1 MKSIKIVAR
10 ILHDLS
16 VVAVIFYL
24 LTATYAAF
32 VILFARNPDMGL
44 FRPDRHNGFIINY
57 PFTDMPFLL
66 GDNNPHYLVMMVVT
80 FAGYGI
86 FAYLLKRV
94 FGIFTRDKLF
104 TEKAVI
110 RLKQFYSFNLI
121 VPGSILLI
129 NLFFT
134 TDISDGLTVTVL
146 HGIIGV
152 FAWFLAVIF
161 RQGLALQEEQ
171 DLTL

>member
-1 MKSIKIVAR
+1 MKSIK
-10 ILHDLS
+10 
-16 VVAVIFYL
+16 VVAGILRGLSIAAVLFYGF
-24 LTATYAAF
+24 TALYAAF
-32 VILFARNPDMGL
+32 VIIFARNPELGL
-44 FRPDRHNGFIINY
+44 FQKEKEDGFVINF
-57 PFTDMPFLL
+57 PFTHKPFLL
-66 GDNNPHYLVMMVVT
+66 GDNNPHFLVMLVVT

-86 FAYLLKRV
+86 FAYLIKRV
-94 FGIFTRDKLF
+94 CEIFRQDKLF
-104 TEKAVI
+104 TEKAVL
-110 RLKQFYSFNLI
+110 RLKQFYLFNLI

-134 TDISDGLTVTVL
+134 RDVSDGLAVTVL

>member
-1 MKSIKIVAR
+1 MKSIK
-10 ILHDLS
+10 
-16 VVAVIFYL
+16 VVASILQGLSIAAVLFYGF
-24 LTATYAAF
+24 TAVYAAF
-32 VILFARNPDMGL
+32 VILFARNPELGMFEL
-44 FRPDRHNGFIINY
+44 VKENGFIINF
-57 PFTDMPFLL
+57 PFTDKPFLL
-66 GDNNPHYLVMMVVT
+66 GDNTPHYLVMLVVT

-94 FGIFTRDKLF
+94 FGIFTKDKLF
-104 TEKAVI
+104 TEKAVT
-110 RLKQFYSFNLI
+110 RLKQFYLFNLI

-134 TDISDGLTVTVL
+134 KDIDDGLTVTVL

-161 RQGLALQEEQ
+161 RQGLELQEEQ